1 MKKATILLLLLTALC
16 QSLGAQ
22 VQVPKPSDAD
32 FATSNVLAVYDSGLR
47 IATICREYIVDS
59 NLKEGVVADV
69 LYLANA
75 DGSTNYAF
83 GYDLKEATHYS
94 WDLEQ
99 NSCDRLHVDME
110 YEGLFISPTLTV
122 SYAKLAN
129 ARTATLQPL
138 LLIDQRGNETTS
150 YGIVKIGA
158 QLWMRENL
166 ATLRWRDGSKITTG
180 LTKPQWQST
189 KEAAVCYYK
198 DSLDLLASHG
208 ALYNFFAVIDSRALA
223 PEGWTIPN
231 DNEWRSMIQYVDPK
245 GFEPNPDDWSRESE
259 HAGLLLKSTEGWKV
273 PTKLELGA
281 VLKQGNNLTGF
292 NARPM
297 GSTSQSKSLGY
308 YSAEGHQA
316 YFWTSSVYDEKNA
329 LFRRFFW
336 DEDIANRWYESK
348 NYGYSV
354 RCVQPATKVEIVPSA
369 PQVITGIQLE
379 SGINAQTPFM
389 IRAISKSGEIVVTDA
404 AGAKHTFT
412 VDKSIDQLMGGVG
425 TLVSLQ
431 ASEHN
436 SKLTISGD
444 LIYLDLSGQEITS
457 CRVGEANLLRA
468 LILNNNKLTQ
478 LTLPTLPD
486 LQLLYAHSNQLQ
498 NVFLGAQPQLTELV
512 LMSNRLSKV
521 DLSQLPALKQL
532 GIAMNQLTELDLT
545 HNVALQAIDCQKNK
559 LTELHVAHLTQLKEL
574 HCSKNKIATLPVA
587 DLTQLEKLYCADNKL
602 KTLDISK
609 LNDLTEINCSNNELS
624 TLDLKGKKALTEL
637 YAFTN
642 QLTQLDLSEAKA
654 IETISIGDNQL
665 SQLALVDMGQL
676 MSLSA
681 PFNKLSQLTL
691 TNCPNLGAVSVFANE
706 LASISLANCPKLT
719 ILEINNNLFADPL
732 PLVESLPT
740 HPDLQDNAGYIVF
753 LNSAEY
759 GDLPEG
765 NVQSNAF
772 ITATNK
778 KGWVVLNG
786 ETPLTTHIFE
796 VTPEVAGQIIPTD
809 HEGCYEIIGASPAL
823 WQVYTAE
830 GLLVTTSRQAHAD
843 NVIDLSQLPHGIYL
857 VRLIAHDGSQQSY
870 RIVR

>member
-1 MKKATILLLLLTALC
+1 MKRTTILLLLLTTLS
-16 QSLGAQ
+16 QLLGAQ

-32 FATSNVLAVYDSGLR
+32 FATSNVLAVYDGGLR

-59 NLKEGVVADV
+59 NLKEGSVADV

-83 GYDLKEATHYS
+83 GYDLKEATHYN
-94 WDLEQ
+94 WDLAK

-110 YEGLFISPTLTV
+110 YEGLFISPTLKV

-129 ARTATLQPL
+129 ARNATLKPL
-138 LLIDQRGNETTS
+138 LLSDQRGDETTS

-180 LTKPQWQST
+180 LSKSQWWST
-189 KEAAVCYYK
+189 EEAAVCYYNN
-198 DSLDLLASHG
+198 DLNLLASQG
-208 ALYNFFAVIDSRALA
+208 GLYNFFAVVDPRGLA
-223 PEGWTIPN
+223 PKGWTVPR
-231 DNEWRSMIQYVDPK
+231 DDEWHSMIQYVDSTD
-245 GFEPNPDDWSRESE
+245 FEPDPDDWSRESE

-273 PTKLELGA
+273 PVMPDEGA
-281 VLKQGNNLTGF
+281 VLKPGNNLTGF
-292 NARPM
+292 NARPT
-297 GSTSQSKSLGY
+297 GSTSQSKY
-308 YSAEGHQA
+308 MDYSAEGHQA
-316 YFWTSSVYDEKNA
+316 YFWTSSPYDHEA
-329 LFRRFFW
+329 LFRRFYW
-336 DEDIANRWYESK
+336 DADISNRWYESR

-354 RCVQPATKVEIVPSA
+354 RCVQPAKKVEIVPSA
-369 PQVITGIQLE
+369 PQMISGVQLE

-389 IRAISKSGEIVVTDA
+389 IRAVSKSGEIVVTDA
-404 AGAKHTFT
+404 SGAKHSFT

-425 TLVSLQ
+425 TLVSLP

-457 CRVGEANLLRA
+457 YQIGEANLLQA

-478 LTLPTLPD
+478 LTLPTLPE
-486 LQLLYAHSNQLQ
+486 LGLLYAHSNQLQ
-498 NVFLGAQPQLTELV
+498 SVSLGAQPQLTELV
-512 LMSNRLSKV
+512 LMSNLLSKV

-532 GIAMNQLTELDLT
+532 GIAINQLTELDLT
-545 HNVALQAIDCQKNK
+545 HNVALQALDCQKNK

-602 KTLDISK
+602 KMLDISK
-609 LNDLTEINCSNNELS
+609 LNSLTEINCSSNELS

-654 IETISIGDNQL
+654 LETISIGDNQL

-676 MSLSA
+676 VSLSA

-691 TNCPNLGAVSVFANE
+691 TDCPNLGAVSVFVNE
-706 LASISLANCPKLT
+706 LASISLANCPKLR

-759 GDLPEG
+759 SDFPEG
-765 NVQSNAF
+765 NVKSDAF
-772 ITATNK
+772 ISTANK

-786 ETPLTTHIFE
+786 KTPLTTHISE
-796 VTPEVAGQIIPTD
+796 ITTEATGQIIPTD
-809 HEGCYEIIGASPAL
+809 YEGCYEIIGTLPAL

-830 GLLVTTSRQAHAD
+830 GLLVATSRQAHD
-843 NVIDLSQLPHGIYL
+843 NVIDLSQLPHGVYL
-857 VRLIAHDGSQQSY
+857 VRLIAHNGSQQSY

>member
-1 MKKATILLLLLTALC
+1 MKRTTILLLLLTALC
-16 QSLGAQ
+16 QSLAAQ

-32 FATSNVLAVYDSGLR
+32 FATSNVLAVYDGGLR

-59 NLKEGVVADV
+59 NLKEGSVADV

-99 NSCDRLHVDME
+99 NSCDRLYVDME

-138 LLIDQRGNETTS
+138 LLTDQRGDETTS

-166 ATLRWRDGSKITTG
+166 ATLHWRDGSKITTG
-180 LTKPQWQST
+180 LSKSQWWST
-189 KEAAVCYYK
+189 EEAAVCYYNN
-198 DSLDLLASHG
+198 DLNLLASHG
-208 ALYNFFAVIDSRALA
+208 ALYNFFAVIDTRGLA
-223 PEGWTIPN
+223 PEGWTVPS
-231 DNEWRSMIQYVDPK
+231 DDAWHSMIQYVDPK
-245 GFEPNPDDWSRESE
+245 GFEPNPDLLDRESE
-259 HAGLLLKSTEGWKV
+259 HAGLLLKSSEGWRV
-273 PTKLELGA
+273 PPVPDEGA

-297 GSTSQSKSLGY
+297 GSTSQSKY
-308 YSAEGHQA
+308 MDYSAEGYQA
-316 YFWTSSVYDEKNA
+316 YFWTSSIYEKSA

-336 DEDIANRWYESK
+336 DEDIANRFFESK

-369 PQVITGIQLE
+369 PQVISGVQLE

-389 IRAISKSGEIVVTDA
+389 IRAVSKSGEIVVTDA
-404 AGAKHTFT
+404 SGAKHTFT

-425 TLVSLQ
+425 TLVSLP

-457 CRVGEANLLRA
+457 SRIGEANLLQA

-478 LTLPTLPD
+478 L
-486 LQLLYAHSNQLQ
+486 A
-498 NVFLGAQPQLTELV
+498 
-512 LMSNRLSKV
+512 LS
-521 DLSQLPALKQL
+521 
-532 GIAMNQLTELDLT
+532 
-545 HNVALQAIDCQKNK
+545 
-559 LTELHVAHLTQLKEL
+559 
-574 HCSKNKIATLPVA
+574 
-587 DLTQLEKLYCADNKL
+587 
-602 KTLDISK
+602 
-609 LNDLTEINCSNNELS
+609 NCS
-624 TLDLKGKKALTEL
+624 
-637 YAFTN
+637 
-642 QLTQLDLSEAKA
+642 
-654 IETISIGDNQL
+654 
-665 SQLALVDMGQL
+665 
-676 MSLSA
+676 SLSR
-681 PFNKLSQLTL
+681 
-691 TNCPNLGAVSVFANE
+691 
-706 LASISLANCPKLT
+706 
-719 ILEINNNLFADPL
+719 LEISNNRFTDPL

-740 HPDLQDNAGYIVF
+740 RPDLQDNAGYIVF

-759 GDLPEG
+759 GDFPEG
-765 NVQSNAF
+765 NIKSDAF
-772 ITATNK
+772 ITAANK

-786 ETPLTTHIFE
+786 ETPLTTHISE
-796 VTPEVAGQIIPTD
+796 VTPATNGQIIPTD
-809 HEGCYEIIGASPAL
+809 HEGCYEIVGVAPAL

-830 GLLVTTSRQAHAD
+830 GLLVATSRQAHAD
-843 NVIDLSQLPHGIYL
+843 NVIDLSQLPHGVYL
-857 VRLIAHDGSQQSY
+857 VRLITHDGSQQSY